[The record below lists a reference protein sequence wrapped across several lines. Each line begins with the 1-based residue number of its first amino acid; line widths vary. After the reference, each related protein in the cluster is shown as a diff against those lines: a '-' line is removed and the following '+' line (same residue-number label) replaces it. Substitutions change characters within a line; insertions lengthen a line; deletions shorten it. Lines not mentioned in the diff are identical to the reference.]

1 MQDSLK
7 VENTPTRHRRQHS
20 VSGTIQASF
29 LAKFKTNQNKLRQK
43 RHHHRPQCIYDI
55 YIYIDIQIYIYIYIY
70 KTIYIYIYI
79 IYIYIYIYIYHISV
93 CVCVYVYTYI
103 ICMVNV
109 LGRKSPKTQCL
120 PTSFAREELGNL
132 LQYIILVENLL
143 YF

>member
-7 VENTPTRHRRQHS
+7 VKNTPTRHRRQHS

-29 LAKFKTNQNKLRQK
+29 PAKFKNTQNKFRQK

-55 YIYIDIQIYIYIYIY
+55 YIHIYTYIYIYMYIY
-70 KTIYIYIYI
+70 KTTYMG
-79 IYIYIYIYIYHISV
+79 V
-93 CVCVYVYTYI
+93 CVCVCMCVCVCVCVCVCMYVYTYI
-103 ICMVNV
+103 ICMVSV

-120 PTSFAREELGNL
+120 PTRFAREELGNL

>member
-7 VENTPTRHRRQHS
+7 VENTPTCHRRQHS

-55 YIYIDIQIYIYIYIY
+55 YIQIYRYIYTYIYIKLYIYIYN
-70 KTIYIYIYI
+70 
-79 IYIYIYIYIYHISV
+79 IYIYIYIYHIYV